1 MIDLAIYIPACFAI
15 NLAFGPNNLLAM
27 THGAQ
32 AGAGFAL
39 RAGMGRI
46 LAFAPMIVISAIGLG
61 VILSASAMVFT
72 AIKIFG
78 AAYLVW
84 LGVKILRSSASADIS
99 RLAPRQLEFRS
110 AFRSEM
116 LVAIGNPKAILV
128 FAAFFPQFVV
138 VENYTQSYLILGSL
152 FLLMEIAALLIYAFI
167 GRFAARAAASRLHWF
182 QRASGVGMIGFGL
195 LLLLTPKPG
204 NQALAG

>member
-1 MIDLAIYIPACFAI
+1 MLDLAVYIPACFAI

-32 AGAGFAL
+32 AGTGFAL

-46 LAFAPMIVISAIGLG
+46 LAFAPMIAISAIGLG

-78 AAYLVW
+78 AAYLVY
-84 LGVKILRSSASADIS
+84 LGIKILRSSASADLS
-99 RLAPRQLEFRS
+99 DLKPRQLEFRS

-116 LVAIGNPKAILV
+116 LVAFGNPKAILV

-138 VENYTQSYLILGSL
+138 VEDYAQSYLILGSL
-152 FLLMEIAALLIYAFI
+152 FLVMEIAALFIYAAI
-167 GRFAARAAASRLHWF
+167 GRFAARAASRRLHWF
-182 QRASGVGMIGFGL
+182 QRASGFGMIGFGL
-195 LLLLTPKPG
+195 LLLFTPKPG

>member
-1 MIDLAIYIPACFAI
+1 MIDLAVYIPACFAI

-32 AGAGFAL
+32 AGTGFAL

-46 LAFAPMIVISAIGLG
+46 LAFAPMIAISAIGLG

-72 AIKIFG
+72 AIKVLG

-84 LGVKILRSSASADIS
+84 LGVKLLRSSASADIES
-99 RLAPRQLEFRS
+99 FQPKPVAFKS

-116 LVAIGNPKAILV
+116 LVAFGNPKAILV

-138 VENYTQSYLILGSL
+138 IEAYAQSYLILGGL
-152 FLLMEIAALLIYAFI
+152 FLVMEAAALVIYAAI
-167 GRFAARAAASRLHWF
+167 GRFAVRAASARLHWF
-182 QRASGVGMIGFGL
+182 QRASGAGMIGFGL
-195 LLLLTPKPG
+195 LLLFTPKPG
-204 NQALAG
+204 QQGMTV

>member
-32 AGAGFAL
+32 VGTGFAL

-46 LAFAPMIVISAIGLG
+46 LAFAPMIAISAIGLG

-84 LGVKILRSSASADIS
+84 LGIKLLRSTASANIS
-99 RLAPRQLEFRS
+99 SLQSRQLEFRS

-116 LVAIGNPKAILV
+116 LVAFGNPKAILV

-138 VENYTQSYLILGSL
+138 VENYVESYVILGGL
-152 FLLMEIAALLIYAFI
+152 FLAMEIVALLIYAAV
-167 GRFAARAAASRLHWF
+167 GRFAARAASRRLQWF

-204 NQALAG
+204 QQALAG

>member
-1 MIDLAIYIPACFAI
+1 MLDLAVYIPACFAI
-15 NLAFGPNNLLAM
+15 NLAFGPNNLLAI

-46 LAFAPMIVISAIGLG
+46 LAFAPMIAISAIGLG
-61 VILSASAMVFT
+61 VILSASALVFT
-72 AIKIFG
+72 AIKILG

-84 LGVKILRSSASADIS
+84 LGIKLLRASASADLS
-99 RLAPRQLEFRS
+99 DLKPQSLEFRS

-128 FAAFFPQFVV
+128 FAAFFPQFVNL
-138 VENYTQSYLILGSL
+138 ESYTQSYLILGGL
-152 FLLMEIAALLIYAFI
+152 FLAMEVVALMIYAMV
-167 GRFAARAAASRLHWF
+167 GRFAARAAAQRLHWF
-182 QRASGVGMIGFGL
+182 QRASGFGMIGFGL

>member
-1 MIDLAIYIPACFAI
+1 MLDLAVFIPACFAI
-15 NLAFGPNNLLAM
+15 NLAFGPNNLMAM

-32 AGAGFAL
+32 AGTGFAL
-39 RAGMGRI
+39 RAGFGRI
-46 LAFAPMIVISAIGLG
+46 SAFAPMIAVSAVGLG
-61 VILSASAMVFT
+61 VVLSASAMVFT

-84 LGVKILRSSASADIS
+84 LGIKLLRSSASADLS
-99 RLAPRQLEFRS
+99 DLKPRQLKFRS

-116 LVAIGNPKAILV
+116 LVAFGNPKAILV

-138 VENYTQSYLILGSL
+138 VENYAQSYLILGGL
-152 FLLMEIAALLIYAFI
+152 FLAMEVVALMVYAAV
-167 GRFAARAAASRLHWF
+167 GQFAARAASTRLHWF
-182 QRASGVGMIGFGL
+182 QRASGFGMIGFGL

-204 NQALAG
+204 NQSLAG

>member
-27 THGAQ
+27 THGTQ
-32 AGAGFAL
+32 AGTGFAL

-46 LAFAPMIVISAIGLG
+46 LAFAPMIAISAIGLG

-72 AIKIFG
+72 AVKIFG

-84 LGVKILRSSASADIS
+84 LGVALLRSSASADIS
-99 RLAPRQLEFRS
+99 ELAPRPLEFRS

-116 LVAIGNPKAILV
+116 LVAFGNPKAILV

-152 FLLMEIAALLIYAFI
+152 FLLMEIAALLIYAGI
-167 GRFAARAAASRLHWF
+167 GRFAARAASRRLHWF
-182 QRASGVGMIGFGL
+182 QRASGFGMIAFGL
-195 LLLLTPKPG
+195 LLLFTPKPG
-204 NQALAG
+204 NQGLAV